1 MLLVLA
7 IVLSLDFLFAF
18 IGEMDELAS
27 RYQVFEA
34 LVFVITTLPRRIYDY
49 LPLGAFMGCLV
60 GLGAMAKNSELV
72 VIRAAGVSTGRIV
85 LSAMKPA
92 LVVVL
97 IGLLLG
103 EFVAPFTEKIAQ
115 SQRAVLQGAESNVA
129 SHQGLWHRE
138 GDTFMHFNA
147 VEPNGVLHGVS
158 LQYYDAKRELHKSR
172 FAKRAIYQ
180 RGAWLLEDVV
190 ETRFIPSVS
199 LSPEKVVPIKVTDS
213 DARVT
218 GDEARIKTGKEG
230 LGRTVVARY
239 ASLPWPT
246 ELSPSVLSVLIV
258 KPDNLSI
265 SGLYTYANYLRE
277 QDLSSAEYMMSF
289 WKKILQPV
297 STAVLVLVAISFV
310 FGPLRS
316 VTMGFRVFSG
326 VVVGLLFKYAQDL
339 LGPSSLVFGFNP
351 IYATLVPI
359 IVCFCVGFWFLRR
372 AK

>member
-1 MLLVLA
+1 MGGLAMRRLDRYIVSSVSSAMLLVMA

-18 IGEMDELAS
+18 IGEMGELAND
-27 RYQVFEA
+27 YQA
-34 LVFVITTLPRRIYDY
+34 LDALMFVMTTLPRRIYDY

-92 LVVVL
+92 LTVVL

-103 EFVAPFTEKIAQ
+103 EFVAPYTEKMAQ
-115 SQRAVLQGAESNVA
+115 SQRAVLQGAESNIA
-129 SHQGLWHRE
+129 THSGLWHRE
-138 GDTFMHFNA
+138 GQVFMHFNA
-147 VEPNGVLHGVS
+147 VEPNGVLHGLS
-158 LQYYDAKRELHKSR
+158 LQYYDESKRLLKSR
-172 FAKRAIYQ
+172 FAKRAIFQ
-180 RGAWLLEDVV
+180 RGRWQLENVV
-190 ETRFIPSVS
+190 QTEF
-199 LSPEKVVPIKVTDS
+199 LD
-213 DARVT
+213 
-218 GDEARIKTGKEG
+218 
-230 LGRTVVARY
+230 GRTAVSRFPI
-239 ASLPWPT
+239 LDWDT
-246 ELSPSVLSVLIV
+246 ELSPSVLNVLIV

-265 SGLYTYANYLRE
+265 SGLFTYAKYLQE

-289 WKKILQPV
+289 WKKLLQPL

-359 IVCFCVGFWFLRR
+359 VVCFLVGAYLLKKAR
-372 AK
+372 